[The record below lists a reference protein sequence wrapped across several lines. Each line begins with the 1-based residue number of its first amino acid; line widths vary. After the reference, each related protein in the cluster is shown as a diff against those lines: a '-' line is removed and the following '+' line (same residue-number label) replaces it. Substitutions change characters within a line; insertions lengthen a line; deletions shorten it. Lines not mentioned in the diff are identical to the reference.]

1 MSKYS
6 GVIQSDRIFKIAGEW
21 YFNTR
26 EGVEGP
32 YENRLQ
38 AKNKLDVYL
47 GIFGNLELTDRSTP
61 IRSAMPIQF
70 TVARFS
76 NAHATRAINCMAMVV
91 SSVPIS
97 RGAIE
102 RT

>member
-1 MSKYS
+1 MSVMSKYS

-47 GIFGNLELTDRSTP
+47 GIFGNLELADRSAR
-61 IRSAMPIQF
+61 IRSAMP
-70 TVARFS
+70 AS
-76 NAHATRAINCMAMVV
+76 NPTLLPPSMLWR
-91 SSVPIS
+91 
-97 RGAIE
+97 
-102 RT
+102 